1 MNPTA
6 SQAQRIVT
14 VVYDLTC
21 NETGGFALCLFFSD
35 LVISAQRVNGPESF
49 IIEIEKSKVNGLL
62 AEFEGDLNFLA
73 QFLRLQDKR
82 MVLIN
87 PVRITHFQTIELSN
101 AMKYSNRN
109 SSLAIREALRKVNPF
124 KKRTSRSRMRIK
136 LEMARAR
143 VKSCRRTA
151 PWMPWMSQE
160 ARQKKMMGRL
170 RLSQWPKWPSMMSLR
185 LHLRI
190 RAQSLRLKRAARALV
205 LRARQRLPRLKLRP
219 KQRETLNKNKL
230 NKIIKLRIEFKFERF
245 GLDLVGVGEP
255 PRDNL
260 LDPSLVQRCFTEYIQ
275 ALFAIS
281 ILFIIIIKYV

>member
-1 MNPTA
+1 M
-6 SQAQRIVT
+6 
-14 VVYDLTC
+14 
-21 NETGGFALCLFFSD
+21 
-35 LVISAQRVNGPESF
+35 ISAQRVNGPESF

-62 AEFEGDLNFLA
+62 AEFEGDLSFLA

-87 PVRITHFQTIELSN
+87 PVRKTIFQTIELSN

-124 KKRTSRSRMRIK
+124 KKRMSRSRTKIK
-136 LEMARAR
+136 LEMARAK
-143 VKSCRRTA
+143 VKSCRRMA
-151 PWMPWMSQE
+151 PWMLWVPLK

-170 RLSQWPKWPSMMSLR
+170 RLNQWPKWPSMMSLR

-190 RAQSLRLKRAARALV
+190 RPQSLRLKRAARALV
-205 LRARQRLPRLKLRP
+205 LIARQRLPRLKLRP
-219 KQRETLNKNKL
+219 QQRETLNKNKL

-260 LDPSLVQRCFTEYIQ
+260 LDPSMVQRCFTEYIQ
-275 ALFAIS
+275 ALFAIC